1 MSFMETCYAYVTIT
15 PRKGVPIKC
24 VIECCEDGSGDGA
37 SVSCSIKEKN
47 LQSIETLD
55 DLIDTLRDNII
66 LDEDD
71 DEYRKCYFTEDN
83 RFVRKLRKEVASL
96 EKVDSIEIV
105 LTKTTSGGNETTIDE
120 INYSFMKK
128 DMDPVLGEDSGTNA
142 NNVSNKGQK
151 IKKDDPNINKNKT
164 NADDLNGC
172 WEFSINEDGTLSI
185 TEYTGDKTNIII
197 PREINGK
204 EVTEIGALTIP
215 SEMESKLY
223 KNKSVPALFIP
234 DTIKKIDYF
243 YMNQFYVTVAKD
255 NPDYSDKDGM
265 LFNKNKTVLYACPNY
280 QGEIELPNT
289 LKVIENDVF
298 LESTGITSVT
308 VPEGVAEMGNY
319 VFNDCADLKKII
331 FRGKFGDVSRSDD
344 CMTCVDE
351 ETELY
356 DKDGRFYVFDRN
368 WHR

>member
-1 MSFMETCYAYVTIT
+1 
-15 PRKGVPIKC
+15 
-24 VIECCEDGSGDGA
+24 
-37 SVSCSIKEKN
+37 
-47 LQSIETLD
+47 
-55 DLIDTLRDNII
+55 
-66 LDEDD
+66 
-71 DEYRKCYFTEDN
+71 
-83 RFVRKLRKEVASL
+83 
-96 EKVDSIEIV
+96 
-105 LTKTTSGGNETTIDE
+105 
-120 INYSFMKK
+120 
-128 DMDPVLGEDSGTNA
+128 
-142 NNVSNKGQK
+142 
-151 IKKDDPNINKNKT
+151 
-164 NADDLNGC
+164 
-172 WEFSINEDGTLSI
+172 
-185 TEYTGDKTNIII
+185 
-197 PREINGK
+197 
-204 EVTEIGALTIP
+204 
-215 SEMESKLY
+215 MESKLY

>member
-37 SVSCSIKEKN
+37 SVSCSIKERN

-71 DEYRKCYFTEDN
+71 DEYRKSYFTEDN

-105 LTKTTSGGNETTIDE
+105 LTKTTSGGNETIIDE

-151 IKKDDPNINKNKT
+151 IKKDDPNINKKKT
-164 NADDLNGC
+164 NADDLRNSYWYQILG
-172 WEFSINEDGTLSI
+172 EDFI
-185 TEYTGDKTNIII
+185 YYAFKAAKAAVDK
-197 PREINGK
+197 
-204 EVTEIGALTIP
+204 
-215 SEMESKLY
+215 Y
-223 KNKSVPALFIP
+223 SV
-234 DTIKKIDYF
+234 
-243 YMNQFYVTVAKD
+243 Q
-255 NPDYSDKDGM
+255 
-265 LFNKNKTVLYACPNY
+265 YANSY
-280 QGEIELPNT
+280 DQRADI
-289 LKVIENDVF
+289 
-298 LESTGITSVT
+298 
-308 VPEGVAEMGNY
+308 VPELFY
-319 VFNDCADLKKII
+319 NDYNEYQASKRDAII
-331 FRGKFGDVSRSDD
+331 RIL
-344 CMTCVDE
+344 T
-351 ETELY
+351 TE
-356 DKDGRFYVFDRN
+356 DRKSTRLN
-368 WHR
+368 SSH